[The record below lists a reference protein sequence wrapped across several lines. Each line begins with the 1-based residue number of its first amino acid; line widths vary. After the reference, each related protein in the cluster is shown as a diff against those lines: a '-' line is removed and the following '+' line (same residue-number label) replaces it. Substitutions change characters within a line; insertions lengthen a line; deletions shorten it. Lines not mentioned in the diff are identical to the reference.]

1 MTKTTFTL
9 YDVCGNTIIKTTNLA
24 TAVNKLYAVGH
35 REFNTLTK
43 TTVKKKG
50 FFTRVITTVDLP
62 EPGYNEERKN
72 YLARMATWV
81 TKI

>member
-9 YDVCGNTIIKTTNLA
+9 TDICGKTIIKTTNLA
-24 TAVNKLYAVGH
+24 TAINKMYAVGH
-35 REFNTLTK
+35 REPNTLTK
-43 TTVKKKG
+43 TTVKKRG
-50 FFTRVITTVDLP
+50 FFTRVRTTVDLP

-72 YLARMATWV
+72 YLARMATLV

>member
-1 MTKTTFTL
+1 M
-9 YDVCGNTIIKTTNLA
+9 YTI
-24 TAVNKLYAVGH
+24 GH

>member
-9 YDVCGNTIIKTTNLA
+9 TNACGDTIVKTNNLA

-35 REFNTLTK
+35 REPHTITK
-43 TTVKKKG
+43 TTVKKTG

-72 YLARMATWV
+72 YLARMATFIV
-81 TKI
+81 KL

>member
-1 MTKTTFTL
+1 MTKTTLTL

-81 TKI
+81 ANI

>member
-9 YDVCGNTIIKTTNLA
+9 TDINGKTIIKTTNLA
-24 TAVNKLYAVGH
+24 TAVNKMYAVGH

-50 FFTRVITTVDLP
+50 FFTRVRTTVDLP

-72 YLARMATWV
+72 YLARMATFV

>member
-9 YDVCGNTIIKTTNLA
+9 TDVCGNTIIKTTNLA

-35 REFNTLTK
+35 REPNTLTK
-43 TTVKKKG
+43 TTVEKKG
-50 FFTRVITTVDLP
+50 LFTKVITTVDLP

-72 YLARMATWV
+72 YLARMATWIV
-81 TKI
+81 NM